1 MSSGVA
7 PHERLL
13 SLDVFR
19 GIIMVLLTL
28 ESTGL
33 YNHLYTASEGHIAEH
48 VLTQF
53 FIIHGTGFA
62 SGI

>member
-7 PHERLL
+7 SHERLL

-28 ESTGL
+28 EK
-33 YNHLYTASEGHIAEH
+33 
-48 VLTQF
+48 
-53 FIIHGTGFA
+53 FIN
-62 SGI
+62 